1 MRKTLVL
8 LLTAALLTGSLS
20 GCNRTEPDNT
30 ENITQ
35 SETTE
40 PVQYAAPDFT
50 VYDAKG
56 NAVKLSDFIGK
67 PIVLNFWAT
76 WCGPCVQEL
85 PHFQEKYNKLG
96 EQVQFLMVNLTDGT
110 RETVTGV
117 GEFLQ
122 SEGYTFPVF
131 YDTATNAASIYRISS
146 IPTTYFIDKEGYL
159 VAGATGAL
167 SQEQLQ
173 QGIHMILP

>member
-8 LLTAALLTGSLS
+8 LLSAVLWIGILS
-20 GCNRTEPDNT
+20 GCNRTEPENT
-30 ENITQ
+30 ENSTQ
-35 SETTE
+35 TETTE
-40 PVQYAAPDFT
+40 PVRYAAPDFT
-50 VYDAKG
+50 VYDRDG
-56 NAVKLSDFIGK
+56 NAVTLSDFIVK
-67 PIVLNFWAT
+67 PVVLNFWAT

-85 PHFQEKYNKLG
+85 PHFQEQYDKLG

-122 SEGYTFPVF
+122 AEGYTFPVL
-131 YDTATNAASIYRISS
+131 YDTATSAASIYQIYS

-167 SQEQLQ
+167 SAEQLQ
-173 QGIHMILP
+173 QGIGMIWK